1 MKIRV
6 VDLETTGRPEDAVKG
21 IVEIGWTDVVVPVG
35 YDLIGGIVYSPHDAL
50 VDPGHPIPPETRAVH
65 HISDADVAGA
75 MDPGRACATLMDGM
89 SEDDVFAA
97 HNAEFEKAFFGG
109 GGRRWICTMQ
119 CAKHIFPEAPGFSNQ
134 VLRYWLD
141 VDRHIKSPELAMP
154 PHRAGP
160 DTYVTA
166 FILHEMLQRVPPEEL
181 IRLTAAP
188 VLLTK
193 VSFGKHKG
201 RQWSE
206 LPWDYLEWVAFKSDM
221 GRDEKH
227 TAKHYLGR

>member
-1 MKIRV
+1 MKIRTI
-6 VDLETTGRPEDAVKG
+6 DFETSGRPEDAVKG
-21 IVEIGWTDVVVPVG
+21 LVEIGWTDI
-35 YDLIGGIVYSPHDAL
+35 DLPNDEDTPLRRVHLPKSYL
-50 VDPGHPIPPETRAVH
+50 VNPGHPIPPETRAVH

-75 MDPGRACATLMDGM
+75 MDPGRACAMLMEGM
-89 SEDDVFAA
+89 AEDDVFAA

-109 GGRRWICTMQ
+109 GSRRWICTLQ

-141 VDRHIKSPELAMP
+141 VDRNIDMPSLTMP

-166 FILHEMLQRVPPEEL
+166 FILHEMLQRAPAEEL
-181 IRLTAAP
+181 IRLTTAP
-188 VLLTK
+188 VLLVK

>member
-1 MKIRV
+1 MKIRTI
-6 VDLETTGRPEDAVKG
+6 DFETSGRPEDAVKG
-21 IVEIGWTDVVVPVG
+21 LVEIGWTDI
-35 YDLIGGIVYSPHDAL
+35 DLPKDEGTTLRRVHLPKSYL
-50 VDPGHPIPPETRAVH
+50 VNPGHPIPPETRAVH

-75 MDPGRACATLMDGM
+75 MDPGRACTMLMEGM
-89 SEDDVFAA
+89 GEDDVFAA
-97 HNAEFEKAFFGG
+97 HNREFEQAFFGG
-109 GGRRWICTMQ
+109 GGRRWICTLQ
-119 CAKHIFPEAPGFSNQ
+119 CAKHIFPEAPSFSNQ

-141 VDRHIKSPELAMP
+141 VDRHIDMPSLTMP

-166 FILHEMLQRVPPEEL
+166 FILLEMLRHAHVNEL
-181 IRLTAAP
+181 VRLTSAP
-188 VLLTK
+188 VVLTT

-201 RQWSE
+201 LRWSD
-206 LPWDYLEWVAFKSDM
+206 LPWDYLEWVAFKSDL